1 MVDETRP
8 AYDFTELSQIY
19 EGGLIGEYVDC
30 FAGSEDPVEQKAL
43 FYGIEALLDAKR
55 EL

>member
-1 MVDETRP
+1 MRRAP
-8 AYDFTELSQIY
+8 PMILQNCSQIY